1 MPKHFLSL
9 LDWNK
14 DELRGLLD
22 RAKWLKKQQKSGKVH
37 HPLAGKTLA
46 MVFEKS
52 STRTRVSFEVGMFQL
67 GGHALNITSQ
77 ASQLGRG
84 ETYADTARVLSRY
97 VDCIMMRTFEQSR
110 IDETAGASSV
120 PVINGLTD
128 LLHPCQIM
136 ADMLTVE
143 EHKGDISKQKIVWV
157 GDGNN
162 MANTW
167 IQAAIIFG
175 FELAVACPKGYEPP
189 ATILNKMKAG
199 GYDNIKITSDVADAV
214 KNGDVINTDT
224 WISMGQE
231 SDQVEQKKKLFRPF
245 QVNKSLMN
253 LAKKDAIVLHC
264 LPAHREEEITSEVM
278 DGPNSRIFDQAE
290 NRLHA
295 QKAILEKL
303 MS

>member
-1 MPKHFLSL
+1 MPRHFLSL
-9 LDWNK
+9 LDYTR
-14 DELRGLLD
+14 DELRELLE
-22 RAKWLKKQQKSGKVH
+22 RAKWLKKTQKAGKEH
-37 HPLAGKTLA
+37 HPLKGKTLA

-52 STRTRVSFEVGMFQL
+52 STRTRVSFEVGMYQL

-84 ETYADTARVLSRY
+84 ETYSDTARVLSRY
-97 VDCIMMRTFEQSR
+97 VDGIMMRTFEQAR
-110 IDETAGASSV
+110 IEEAAGASSV

-143 EHKGDISKQKIVWV
+143 ENRGDISRQRIVWV

-167 IQAAIIFG
+167 IEAAIIFG
-175 FELAVACPKGYEPP
+175 FDLVIACPEGFEPP
-189 ATILNKMKAG
+189 AIILDKVKSG
-199 GYDNIKITSDVADAV
+199 GYSNIRLTHDVTGAV
-214 KNGDVINTDT
+214 KDADVLNADT
-224 WISMGQE
+224 WVSMGQE
-231 SDQVEQKKKLFRPF
+231 SDEVEEKKRVFRPF
-245 QVNKSLMN
+245 QLNRSLLS

-295 QKAILEKL
+295 QKAIMERL
-303 MS
+303 MG